1 MDMGTI
7 YWRRVLLGGI
17 VAGAVIDLLQYLLH
31 GVVLAPEWRQF
42 MQSIGRPLE
51 ETLGRIVFY
60 TVLGLP
66 YGLMATLI
74 YASIRPRFGTGP
86 LTAFYAGATVWIL
99 AFFLPTMLW
108 LPMGLFPTGLA
119 TTAMMVELLIVMV
132 ATEAGVWVYSYE
144 TPAAGSKASRRAA

>member
-1 MDMGTI
+1 
-7 YWRRVLLGGI
+7 
-17 VAGAVIDLLQYLLH
+17 
-31 GVVLAPEWRQF
+31 
-42 MQSIGRPLE
+42 
-51 ETLGRIVFY
+51 VFY